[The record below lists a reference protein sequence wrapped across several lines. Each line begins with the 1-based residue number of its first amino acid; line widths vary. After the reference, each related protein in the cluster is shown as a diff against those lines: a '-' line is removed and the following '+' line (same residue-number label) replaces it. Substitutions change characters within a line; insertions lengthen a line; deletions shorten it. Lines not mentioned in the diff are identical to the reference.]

1 MALRLHRLRRLRVP
15 PLEDFSD
22 VSQYALVNWNDVT
35 VDKALDAIVDK
46 TLDGIEMATALV
58 CSETQGG
65 NLPVEVC
72 DETLPKGFSA
82 VIVHRPASTCHL
94 RSQGGLTKAT

>member
-1 MALRLHRLRRLRVP
+1 MP

-22 VSQYALVNWNDVT
+22 VSQYALVNRNDVT
-35 VDKALDAIVDK
+35 VDKALNAIVDN
-46 TLDGIEMATALV
+46 TLDGIEVAIALV

-72 DETLPKGFSA
+72 DETLQKVFQLSLSTA
-82 VIVHRPASTCHL
+82 RPLLVT
-94 RSQGGLTKAT
+94 